1 LGRFEAFRGKGE
13 KMKTNLHTIMIVL
26 LAFGFLVVGCAEAPL
41 KVAPVDKSENPTEVA
56 KKLGSDIAAAKSDQV
71 DALSPTWF
79 GRARQSYAQ
88 AEIGL
93 KKGTALAVIRTS
105 LAAGRAQLEQA
116 QKHATKSR
124 FHIPDVIESRNAAIK
139 ANAGQ
144 FKKEFSILEND
155 FFKMTEAVEEDNI
168 KYVNKKKKSI
178 DDRYRALELRGIKST
193 ALSGVRQMMKTA
205 KDRDLGE
212 VAPESFVLAQ
222 SKLDDAEQY
231 ISKNRYASEGISQK
245 VREAKFYAQ
254 RLYQVAGASKKLDE
268 MEPEQISLWMEGYL
282 HQSSMALKGNDRR
295 NMSFDGQQDE
305 ILRDISDIKKNR
317 SASAAQLEAKAAE
330 IAKLKQRVA
339 DLEGT
344 TYKERAD
351 KERLAAEKKFNALYI
366 KVQGYFTD
374 QEAEVYKKGQQCIIR
389 LKAIQFP
396 VGKAVIVPGNYAL
409 LTKVQRAIKTFGS
422 PRVRIEGHTDSTGTE
437 RLNQRLSQ
445 NRAQAVKQYLVAN
458 ATLPGGNISALGYG
472 SSRPLVSNA
481 TAAGRAINRRIDVV
495 IRPIMR

>member
-1 LGRFEAFRGKGE
+1 
-13 KMKTNLHTIMIVL
+13 MKNNFQTIMIVL
-26 LAFGFLVVGCAEAPL
+26 LACGFLVVGCAEAPL
-41 KVAPVDKSENPTEVA
+41 KVAPVDKTENPTDLA
-56 KKLGSDIAAAKSDQV
+56 KKLGSDLAAAKSDQV

-79 GRARQSYAQ
+79 GRAQQSYAQ
-88 AEIGL
+88 ADSGL
-93 KKGTALAVIRTS
+93 KKGTALADIQTS
-105 LAAGRAQLEQA
+105 IAAGRAQLAQA
-116 QKHATKSR
+116 LKYAKKSR
-124 FHIPDVIESRNAAIK
+124 FHLPDVIESRNAAVK

-144 FKKEFSILEND
+144 FKKEFTVLEND
-155 FFKMTEAVEEDNI
+155 FFKLGEAVEEDNI
-168 KYVNKKKKSI
+168 KYVTKKKKSI
-178 DDRYRALELRGIKST
+178 DDRYRALELRAIKSN
-193 ALSGVRQMMKTA
+193 ALSEVRQTMKIA
-205 KDRDLGE
+205 KSRDLDE
-212 VAPESFVLAQ
+212 VAPKSFVLAQ

-231 ISKNRYASEGISQK
+231 ISKNRYAKEGISQK

-254 RLYQVAGASKKLDE
+254 RLYQIAGASKKLDE
-268 MEPEQISLWMEGYL
+268 MEPEEISLWMEGYL

-305 ILRDISDIKKNR
+305 ILRDISDTKKNR

-351 KERLAAEKKFNALYI
+351 KERLAAEKKFNALYTQ
-366 KVQGYFTD
+366 VQGYFTD

-389 LKAIQFP
+389 LRAIQFP
-396 VGKAVIVPGNYAL
+396 VGQAVIVPSNYAL
-409 LTKVQRAIKTFGS
+409 LTKVQKAIKTFGS
-422 PRVRIEGHTDSTGTE
+422 PQVRIEGHTDSTGTE
-437 RLNQRLSQ
+437 ALNQRLSH

-481 TAAGRAINRRIDVV
+481 TATGRAVNRRIDVV
-495 IRPIMR
+495 IKPKMR